1 MKVRKK
7 IPYYILGVA
16 AVVVLSLLGPLRQ
29 MGDGSISVLTGIVRL
44 SRATLQES
52 TAETAFRAYA
62 SPWMYTLMPI
72 VASLPSVSFIY
83 EELKSR
89 FYRETEFRKG
99 RNRYVYSRF
108 LYSAVSGAVTVTVG
122 LAVYA
127 LVVCCIFP
135 VNPEMCIRDS
145 SKIDAAAEQETKDL
159 LDVYT
164 NCSNYVF
171 AISTKENS
179 GMEEL
184 FRVLEKKT
192 TVLAGPSGVGKSTAI
207 NYLYPDAQMETGAV
221 SKKIKRGKHTTRH
234 SELFHIAP
242 QTYVMDT
249 PGFSSLLIPDME
261 KEELRFYMSDFT
273 PYEGK
278 CRFQGCVHINEPGC
292 EVKKQVDMGNISKNR
307 YKNYLQIYEEV
318 KNRKRY

>member
-7 IPYYILGVA
+7 IPCYILGVA

-127 LVVCCIFP
+127 LVEISIWELVLYLSSRILYVAVYGMAMSVLASFLVYVYPNLYVDLSLLFIAAYMLSERAMMETLIFP
-135 VNPEMCIRDS
+135 LI
-145 SKIDAAAEQETKDL
+145 L
-159 LDVYT
+159 LVVMAMLYG
-164 NCSNYVF
+164 F
-171 AISTKENS
+171 
-179 GMEEL
+179 MW
-184 FRVLEKKT
+184 RV
-192 TVLAGPSGVGKSTAI
+192 
-207 NYLYPDAQMETGAV
+207 
-221 SKKIKRGKHTTRH
+221 R
-234 SELFHIAP
+234 SEHI
-242 QTYVMDT
+242 
-249 PGFSSLLIPDME
+249 
-261 KEELRFYMSDFT
+261 
-273 PYEGK
+273 
-278 CRFQGCVHINEPGC
+278 
-292 EVKKQVDMGNISKNR
+292 
-307 YKNYLQIYEEV
+307 
-318 KNRKRY
+318 

>member
-108 LYSAVSGAVTVTVG
+108 LYSAVGIEIIGYTEISIWELVLYLSSRILYV
-122 LAVYA
+122 AVYGMA
-127 LVVCCIFP
+127 MSVLASFLVYVYPNLYVDLSLLFIAAYMLSERAMMETLIFPLILLVVMAMLYGF
-135 VNPEMCIRDS
+135 MW
-145 SKIDAAAEQETKDL
+145 
-159 LDVYT
+159 
-164 NCSNYVF
+164 
-171 AISTKENS
+171 
-179 GMEEL
+179 
-184 FRVLEKKT
+184 RV
-192 TVLAGPSGVGKSTAI
+192 
-207 NYLYPDAQMETGAV
+207 
-221 SKKIKRGKHTTRH
+221 R
-234 SELFHIAP
+234 SEHI
-242 QTYVMDT
+242 
-249 PGFSSLLIPDME
+249 
-261 KEELRFYMSDFT
+261 
-273 PYEGK
+273 
-278 CRFQGCVHINEPGC
+278 
-292 EVKKQVDMGNISKNR
+292 
-307 YKNYLQIYEEV
+307 
-318 KNRKRY
+318 

>member
-135 VNPEMCIRDS
+135 VNPVGIEIIGYTEISIWELVLYLS
-145 SKIDAAAEQETKDL
+145 SRILYVA
-159 LDVYT
+159 VY
-164 NCSNYVF
+164 
-171 AISTKENS
+171 
-179 GMEEL
+179 GMAMS
-184 FRVLEKKT
+184 
-192 TVLAGPSGVGKSTAI
+192 VLASFLVYVYP
-207 NYLYPDAQMETGAV
+207 NLYVDLSLLFIAAYMLSERAMMETLIFPLILLVVMAMLYGFMWRV
-221 SKKIKRGKHTTRH
+221 R
-234 SELFHIAP
+234 SEHI
-242 QTYVMDT
+242 
-249 PGFSSLLIPDME
+249 
-261 KEELRFYMSDFT
+261 
-273 PYEGK
+273 
-278 CRFQGCVHINEPGC
+278 
-292 EVKKQVDMGNISKNR
+292 
-307 YKNYLQIYEEV
+307 
-318 KNRKRY
+318 